1 MMRWF
6 RAFRIT
12 VLLLIFVA
20 VAFYAKTQKI
30 KSRTWIKPLEVVVFP
45 INGENSPEVEQY
57 IQTLDS
63 AVFSDIDRFFQ
74 REAEFY
80 QLNTPTPF
88 RATLGPTLHEHP
100 PASPRPDSHILSIIW
115 WGLRFRYWAY
125 RHTPDDKSNLRRI
138 RVFAHYHEAHKGK
151 KLQHSLGLD
160 KGLLAVVHAF
170 ASENQ
175 EAQNNI
181 VIAHE
186 LLHTVGATDKYD
198 NDGEPVFPNGYADPE
213 RQPLYPQER
222 AEIMAARIPLLT
234 DKSVMAENLEQCI
247 IGPQTALEINWIKTT
262 LAR

>member
-1 MMRWF
+1 M
-6 RAFRIT
+6 
-12 VLLLIFVA
+12 LIFVA

-45 INGENSPEVEQY
+45 INGENSQEVEQY

-74 REAEFY
+74 SEAEFY

-88 RATLGPTLHEHP
+88 RVTLGPTLRKHP
-100 PASPRPDSHILSIIW
+100 PASPRPDSNILSIIW

-213 RQPLYPQER
+213 RQPLIRRKRPR
-222 AEIMAARIPLLT
+222 SWRHAFP
-234 DKSVMAENLEQCI
+234 C
-247 IGPQTALEINWIKTT
+247 
-262 LAR
+262 